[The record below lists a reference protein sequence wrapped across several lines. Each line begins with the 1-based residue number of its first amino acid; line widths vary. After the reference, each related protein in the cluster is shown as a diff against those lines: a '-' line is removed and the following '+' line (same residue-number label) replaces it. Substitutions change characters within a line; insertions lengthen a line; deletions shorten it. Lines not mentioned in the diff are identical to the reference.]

1 MVSSFSL
8 LDWYKV
14 ARQTKMT
21 FHLIAVEKLV
31 YQHIILHK
39 FLFTYTITY
48 DCLGVTTSE
57 ITNLAAETCAYMAI
71 VHPEYTK
78 LANAISVKN
87 LHKRTHD
94 CILKVADQLYT

>member
-1 MVSSFSL
+1 
-8 LDWYKV
+8 
-14 ARQTKMT
+14 
-21 FHLIAVEKLV
+21 
-31 YQHIILHK
+31 
-39 FLFTYTITY
+39 
-48 DCLGVTTSE
+48 
-57 ITNLAAETCAYMAI
+57 MAI